1 MSEDLYR
8 LTALESVRR
17 LKAGEL
23 TPLDLIDAVERRA
36 AQVNGT
42 VNALV
47 TPCYDRARDHAR
59 RLMKLPAQERGLLAG
74 LPVGIKDLNPV
85 AGVRTTFGSPIFA
98 DNVPDVSD
106 LMVQNIEAHGG
117 IVVGMTNTPEF
128 GAGANTFNEVFGE
141 TRNPWNP
148 ALNAAGSS
156 GGSAAALATGIV
168 ALASGSDL
176 GGSLRTPASF
186 CSVVGFRPSPGRVA
200 NGPGEQRFNDLSV
213 EGPMARNV
221 LDAALFL
228 DAMSGWRVED
238 PIALPPPAEPFLA
251 AAQRK
256 RKPKRAALAIDLG
269 SATPVD
275 RPTRA
280 IVRQAADKLAN
291 AGIEIVEA
299 SPDFSGAMECFHV
312 LRGLGYATN
321 MQALLERHRDKL
333 KPDVIWNIEA
343 GMALT
348 ADRIGKAQL
357 RRSRLY
363 GEMVAFL
370 QQHDFLL
377 TPAACCAPNP
387 IEERWVRE
395 VDGHRFENY
404 IGWLTL
410 PACITLTTCPAIS
423 IPAGFT
429 DDGRPVGIQLVGLPR
444 GDAALLSAAAAVED
458 ILGVRD
464 AVPID
469 PRPAKALK
477 TG

>member
-1 MSEDLYR
+1 MTDDLYR
-8 LTALESVRR
+8 LTALECVRR
-17 LKAGEL
+17 LRAGDV

-36 AQVNGT
+36 AAVNGV

-47 TPCYDRARDHAR
+47 TPCYDRAREHAR

-98 DNVPDVSD
+98 DNVPNVSD
-106 LMVQNIEAHGG
+106 IMVQTIESNGG
-117 IVVGMTNTPEF
+117 IVVGMTNSPEF

-156 GGSAAALATGIV
+156 GGSAVALATGMV

-200 NGPGEQRFNDLSV
+200 NGPNEQRFNDLSV

-221 LDAALFL
+221 LDVALFL

-238 PIALPPPAEPFLA
+238 PVSLPPPPEPFLTT
-251 AAQRK
+251 AQRK

-269 SATPVD
+269 GATPVD
-275 RPTRA
+275 QPTRA

-299 SPDFSGAMECFHV
+299 SPDFSGAMETFHV
-312 LRGLGYATN
+312 LRGLSYVANTRV
-321 MQALLERHRDKL
+321 LLERHRDKL
-333 KPDVIWNIEA
+333 KPDVIWNVEA

-348 ADRIGKAQL
+348 AERIAKAQL
-357 RRSRLY
+357 YRSRLY

-370 QQHDFLL
+370 QKHDFLL

-395 VDGHRFENY
+395 VDGHKFENY

-429 DDGRPVGIQLVGLPR
+429 ADGRPVGIQLVGAPR
-444 GDAALLSAAAAVED
+444 GDADLLSAAAAIDE
-458 ILGVRD
+458 ILGVSS

-469 PRPAKALK
+469 PKPARRL
-477 TG
+477 

>member
-1 MSEDLYR
+1 MTDDLYR
-8 LTALESVRR
+8 LTARDAVRR
-17 LKAGEL
+17 LRAGEL
-23 TPLDLIDAVERRA
+23 SPLDLIDAVERRA
-36 AQVNGT
+36 AAVNSA

-47 TPCYDRARDHAR
+47 TPCYDRAREHAR
-59 RLMKLPAQERGLLAG
+59 RLMKLPPAERGLLAG

-98 DNVPDVSD
+98 DNVPEVSD
-106 LMVQNIEAHGG
+106 ILVQTVEANGG

-186 CSVVGFRPSPGRVA
+186 CSVVGLRPSPGRVA
-200 NGPGEQRFNDLSV
+200 NGPSEQRFNDLAV

-221 LDAALFL
+221 LDVALFL

-238 PIALPPPAEPFLA
+238 PVSLPAPPEPFLA
-251 AAQRK
+251 AAERR
-256 RKPKRAALAIDLG
+256 RKPKRIALAVDLG
-269 SATPVD
+269 GATPVD
-275 RPTRA
+275 KPTRA
-280 IVRQAADKLAN
+280 VVRQAADTLAK
-291 AGIEIVEA
+291 AGVEIVEA
-299 SPDFSGAMECFHV
+299 SPDFSGVAECFHV
-312 LRGLGYATN
+312 LRGLGYATG
-321 MQALLERHRDKL
+321 MQTLLRTHRDKL
-333 KPDVIWNIEA
+333 KPDVIWNIEQ
-343 GMALT
+343 GMALG
-348 ADRIGKAQL
+348 AERIGKAL
-357 RRSRLY
+357 LYRSRLY
-363 GEMVAFL
+363 GEMVDFL
-370 QQHDFLL
+370 QRHDFLL

-429 DDGRPVGIQLVGLPR
+429 DDGRPVGIQLVGAPR
-444 GDAALLSAAAAVED
+444 GDAELLSAAAAIDE
-458 ILGVRD
+458 ILGVSA

-469 PRPAKALK
+469 PKPARPLQR
-477 TG
+477 

>member
-1 MSEDLYR
+1 MTEDLYR
-8 LTALESVRR
+8 LTALECVRR
-17 LKAGEL
+17 LRAGDL
-23 TPLDLIDAVERRA
+23 SPLDLIDAVERRA
-36 AQVNGT
+36 AQVNSA

-47 TPCYDRARDHAR
+47 TPCYDRARAHAR
-59 RLMKLPAQERGLLAG
+59 RLMKLPAPERGLLAG

-98 DNVPDVSD
+98 DNVPEVSD
-106 LMVQNIEAHGG
+106 LMVQTIEANGG

-168 ALASGSDL
+168 SLASGSDL
-176 GGSLRTPASF
+176 GASLRTPASF

-221 LDAALFL
+221 LDVALFL

-238 PIALPPPAEPFLA
+238 PISLPRPPEPFLA

-269 SATPVD
+269 GATPVD
-275 RPTRA
+275 QPTRA
-280 IVRQAADKLAN
+280 VVRQAADKLAD

-299 SPDFSGAMECFHV
+299 SPDFSGAMETFHV
-312 LRGLGYATN
+312 LRGLSYVANTR
-321 MQALLERHRDKL
+321 ALLERHRDKL
-333 KPDVIWNIEA
+333 KPDVIWNVEA

-348 ADRIGKAQL
+348 AERIAKAQL
-357 RRSRLY
+357 YRSRLY
-363 GEMVAFL
+363 GEMAAFL
-370 QQHDFLL
+370 QRYDFLL

-429 DDGRPVGIQLVGLPR
+429 GDGRPVGIQLVGAPR
-444 GDAALLSAAAAVED
+444 GDAEVLSAAAAIED
-458 ILGVRD
+458 ILGMRD

-469 PRPAKALK
+469 PKPAKPLK
-477 TG
+477 AG

>member
-1 MSEDLYR
+1 MTDELYR
-8 LTALESVRR
+8 LGAVEAVAR
-17 LKAGEL
+17 LRSGTV

-36 AQVNGT
+36 AAVNGA

-47 TPCYDRARDHAR
+47 TTCYDRARDHAQ
-59 RLMKLPAQERGLLAG
+59 RLMKLPPAQRGLLAG
-74 LPVGIKDLNPV
+74 LPVAIKDLNDV
-85 AGVRTTFGSPIFA
+85 AGVRTTYGSPIFA
-98 DNVPDVSD
+98 DNVPAVSD
-106 LMVQNIEAHGG
+106 IMVQNVESNGG

-128 GAGANTFNEVFGE
+128 GAGANTFNPVFGE

-148 ALNAAGSS
+148 ALNAGGSS

-200 NGPGEQRFNDLSV
+200 NGPAEQRFNDLSV

-221 LDAALFL
+221 LDVALLL
-228 DAMSGWRVED
+228 DAMSGWSVED
-238 PIALPPPAEPFLA
+238 PVALPAPPEPFLA
-251 AAQRK
+251 AAQR
-256 RKPKRAALAIDLG
+256 REKPKRIALAMDLG
-269 SATPVD
+269 GVTPVD

-280 IVRQAADKLAN
+280 IVRQAADALAN

-299 SPDFSGAMECFHV
+299 SPDFSGAMEAFHV

-321 MQALLERHRDKL
+321 MRTLLAHHRDKL
-333 KPDVIWNIEA
+333 KPDVIWNIEQ

-348 ADRIGKAQL
+348 AERIGKAML

-363 GEMVAFL
+363 GEMVKFL

-377 TPAACCAPNP
+377 TPAVCCAPGP

-395 VDGHRFENY
+395 VDGHNFENY

-410 PACITLTTCPAIS
+410 PACITLTACPALAV
-423 IPAGFT
+423 PAGFT
-429 DDGRPVGIQLVGLPR
+429 GDGRPIGIQLVGLPR
-444 GDAALLSAAAAVED
+444 ADAEVLSAGAALEE
-458 ILGVRD
+458 ILGVHD

-469 PRPAKALK
+469 PKPARPLLP
-477 TG
+477 

>member
-1 MSEDLYR
+1 MSNDLYR
-8 LTALESVRR
+8 LTALDAVRR
-17 LKAGEL
+17 LRAGEL
-23 TPLDLIDAVERRA
+23 SPLDLIDAVERRA
-36 AQVNGT
+36 AAVNGA

-47 TPCYDRARDHAR
+47 TPCYDRAREHAR
-59 RLMKLPAQERGLLAG
+59 RLMKLPPQERGLLAG

-98 DNVPDVSD
+98 DNVPEVSD
-106 LMVQNIEAHGG
+106 ILVQTIEANGG
-117 IVVGMTNTPEF
+117 IVVGMTNSPEF

-141 TRNPWNP
+141 TRNPWNL

-156 GGSAAALATGIV
+156 GGSAVALATGIV

-200 NGPGEQRFNDLSV
+200 NGPGDQRFNDLSV

-221 LDAALFL
+221 LDVALFL

-238 PIALPPPAEPFLA
+238 PLSLPAPAEPFLA

-256 RKPKRAALAIDLG
+256 RRPKRAALAIDLG
-269 SATPVD
+269 GATPVD

-280 IVRQAADKLAN
+280 VVRQAADKLAN

-299 SPDFSGAMECFHV
+299 SPDFSGAKECFHV
-312 LRGLGYATN
+312 LRGLGYVANTRT
-321 MQALLERHRDKL
+321 LLERHRDKL
-333 KPDVIWNIEA
+333 KPDVIWNVEA
-343 GMALT
+343 GLALT
-348 ADRIGKAQL
+348 AERISNAL
-357 RRSRLY
+357 LYRSRLY

-395 VDGHRFENY
+395 VDGHKFENY

-429 DDGRPVGIQLVGLPR
+429 DDGRPVGLQLVGAPR
-444 GDAALLSAAAAVED
+444 GDADLLSAAAAVED
-458 ILGVRD
+458 ILGLRD

-469 PRPAKALK
+469 PKPARKLQV
-477 TG
+477 G

>member
-1 MSEDLYR
+1 MTDDLYR
-8 LTALESVRR
+8 LTATDAVRR
-17 LKAGEL
+17 LRAGEI

-36 AQVNGT
+36 AAVNGA

-47 TPCYDRARDHAR
+47 TPAYDRARDHAR
-59 RLMKLPAQERGLLAG
+59 RLMALPPEERGLLAG
-74 LPVGIKDLNPV
+74 LPVAIKDLNDV
-85 AGVRTTFGSPIFA
+85 AGVRTTYGSPIFA
-98 DNVPDVSD
+98 DNVPTVSD
-106 LMVQNIEAHGG
+106 PMVQTIEANGG

-128 GAGANTFNEVFGE
+128 GAGANTFNSVFGE

-200 NGPGEQRFNDLSV
+200 NGRGDQRFDDLAV

-221 LDAALFL
+221 LDVALLL
-228 DAMSGWRVED
+228 DAMTGWCVED
-238 PIALPPPAEPFLA
+238 PISLPAPPESFLSV
-251 AAQRK
+251 AQQR
-256 RKPKRAALAIDLG
+256 RRPKRIALAIDLG
-269 SATPVD
+269 GATPVD
-275 RPTRA
+275 QPTRA
-280 IVRQAADKLAN
+280 IVRQTADKLAR

-299 SPDFSGAMECFHV
+299 SPDFSGVMEAFHV
-312 LRGLGYATN
+312 LRGLRYVAN
-321 MQALLERHRDKL
+321 MSALLAQHRDKL
-333 KPDVIWNIEA
+333 KSDVIWNIEQ
-343 GMALT
+343 GKALT
-348 ADRIGKAQL
+348 AERIAKAML
-357 RRSRLY
+357 YRSRLY

-370 QQHDFLL
+370 QEYDFLL

-395 VDGHRFENY
+395 VDGHVFENY
-404 IGWLTL
+404 LGWLTL
-410 PACITLTTCPAIS
+410 PACITLTTCPALA

-429 DDGRPVGIQLVGLPR
+429 DDGRPVGIQLVGAPR
-444 GDAALLSAAAAVED
+444 GDADVLSAGAAIEE
-458 ILGVRD
+458 ILGVAG

-469 PRPAKALK
+469 PKPARPL
-477 TG
+477 

>member
-1 MSEDLYR
+1 MTDDLYR
-8 LTALESVRR
+8 LTALECVRR
-17 LKAGEL
+17 LRAGEL
-23 TPLDLIDAVERRA
+23 TPLELIDAVERRA
-36 AQVNGT
+36 AAVNGA

-47 TPCYDRARDHAR
+47 TPCYDRAREHAR
-59 RLMKLPAQERGLLAG
+59 RLMKLPPAERGLLAG

-106 LMVQNIEAHGG
+106 IMVQTIEANGG

-200 NGPGEQRFNDLSV
+200 NGPGDQRFNDLSV
-213 EGPMARNV
+213 EGPMARTV
-221 LDAALFL
+221 LDVALFL

-238 PIALPPPAEPFLA
+238 PVSLPPPPEPFLSV
-251 AAQRK
+251 AQRR
-256 RKPKRAALAIDLG
+256 RKPKRVALAIDLG
-269 SATPVD
+269 GATPVD

-280 IVRQAADKLAN
+280 IVRRAADKLAS

-299 SPDFSGAMECFHV
+299 SPDFSGVMECFHV
-312 LRGLGYATN
+312 LRALGFVANMRGLLA
-321 MQALLERHRDKL
+321 RHRDKL
-333 KPDVIWNIEA
+333 KPDVIWNVES

-348 ADRIGKAQL
+348 ADRISKAL
-357 RRSRLY
+357 LYRSRLY
-363 GEMVAFL
+363 GAMVAFL
-370 QQHDFLL
+370 DEHDFLL

-429 DDGRPVGIQLVGLPR
+429 DDGRPVGVQLVGAPR
-444 GDAALLSAAAAVED
+444 GDAALLSAAAAIED
-458 ILGVRD
+458 ILGLRG

-469 PRPAKALK
+469 PKPARKLRA
-477 TG
+477 G

>member
-1 MSEDLYR
+1 MTDALHR

-17 LKAGEL
+17 LRAGEV
-23 TPLDLIDAVERRA
+23 TPLDLIDVVERRA
-36 AQVNGT
+36 AAVNGA

-47 TPCYDRARDHAR
+47 TPCYARARDHAR
-59 RLMKLPAQERGLLAG
+59 RMMQAPPAGRGLLAG
-74 LPVGIKDLNPV
+74 LPVAIKDLNDV
-85 AGVRTTFGSPIFA
+85 AGVRTTYGSPIFA
-98 DNVPDVSD
+98 DNVPAVSD
-106 LMVQNIEAHGG
+106 LMVQTIEASGG

-128 GAGANTFNEVFGE
+128 GAGANTFNPVFGE

-156 GGSAAALATGIV
+156 GGAAAALATGIV
-168 ALASGSDL
+168 ALATGSDL

-186 CSVVGFRPSPGRVA
+186 CSVVGLRPSPGRVA
-200 NGPGEQRFNDLSV
+200 SGPAEQRFNDLSV
-213 EGPMARNV
+213 EGPMARTV
-221 LDAALFL
+221 LDAALLL

-238 PIALPPPAEPFLA
+238 PVSLPAPPEPFLA

-256 RKPKRAALAIDLG
+256 RRPRRVALAIELG
-269 SATPVD
+269 GATPVD

-280 IVRQAADKLAN
+280 IVRRAADTLAN

-299 SPDFSGAMECFHV
+299 SPDFSGAMEAFHV
-312 LRGLGYATN
+312 LRALGYATN
-321 MQALLERHRDKL
+321 MRGLLERHRDQL
-333 KPDVIWNIEA
+333 KPDVIWNIEV
-343 GMALT
+343 GLALT
-348 ADRIGKAQL
+348 ADRIGQALL

-363 GEMVAFL
+363 GDMVAFL
-370 QQHDFLL
+370 GQHEFLL
-377 TPAACCAPNP
+377 TPAACCAPGP

-429 DDGRPVGIQLVGLPR
+429 ADDRPVGIQLVGPPR
-444 GDAALLSAAAAVED
+444 GDADVLSAAAAVED

-469 PRPAKALK
+469 PKPARPLQ
-477 TG
+477 